1 MIRIISAISIIVLLV
16 FFMKNS
22 YAKISL
28 EDELNSFSWEKRI
41 LLLIAD
47 KKNINLINQVNDFF
61 KNNTCQ
67 NNLRNLELYKI
78 IGVEIKNYKL
88 PKIYDSQT
96 GIWLIGYDGEIKLF
110 SKNSSMLKKLYIVI
124 DSMAIRKEEKLNQNY
139 LINLQ

>member
-78 IGVEIKNYKL
+78 IGEEVKNYKL
-88 PKIYDSQT
+88 PKMYDSQT

-139 LINLQ
+139 DCK

>member
-28 EDELNSFSWEKRI
+28 EDELNSFAWEKRI

-78 IGVEIKNYKL
+78 IGEEVKNYKL
-88 PKIYDSQT
+88 PKMYDSQT

-110 SKNSSMLKKLYIVI
+110 SKNSSILKKLYIVI
-124 DSMAIRKEEKLNQNY
+124 DSMAIRKKEKSNQNY
-139 LINLQ
+139 DCK

>member
-78 IGVEIKNYKL
+78 IGEEVKNYKL
-88 PKIYDSQT
+88 PKMYDSQT

-110 SKNSSMLKKLYIVI
+110 SKNSSILKKLYIVI
-124 DSMAIRKEEKLNQNY
+124 DSMAIRKKEKLNQNY
-139 LINLQ
+139 DCK

>member
-1 MIRIISAISIIVLLV
+1 MKRIISVISIIVLLV

-28 EDELNSFSWEKRI
+28 EDKLNSFSWEKRI

-61 KNNTCQ
+61 KNNICQ

-78 IGVEIKNYKL
+78 IGEESKNYKL
-88 PKIYDSQT
+88 PKMYDSQT

-110 SKNSSMLKKLYIVI
+110 SKNSSMLKNLYVVI
-124 DSMAIRKEEKLNQNY
+124 DSMAIRKEEKLNQKFKCK
-139 LINLQ
+139 

>member
-28 EDELNSFSWEKRI
+28 EDELNSFTWEKRI

-88 PKIYDSQT
+88 PKMYDSQT

-139 LINLQ
+139 NCK

>member
-61 KNNTCQ
+61 KNNICQ

-78 IGVEIKNYKL
+78 IGEEIKNYKL
-88 PKIYDSQT
+88 PKMYDSQT

-110 SKNSSMLKKLYIVI
+110 SKNSSILKKLYIVI
-124 DSMAIRKEEKLNQNY
+124 DSMAIRKKEKLNQNY
-139 LINLQ
+139 DCK

>member
-1 MIRIISAISIIVLLV
+1 MKRIISVISIIVLLV

-22 YAKISL
+22 YEKISL
-28 EDELNSFSWEKRI
+28 EDKLNSFSWEKRI

-61 KNNTCQ
+61 KNNTYQ

-78 IGVEIKNYKL
+78 IGEESKNYKL
-88 PKIYDSQT
+88 PKMYDSQT

-110 SKNSSMLKKLYIVI
+110 SKNSSMLKNLYVVI
-124 DSMAIRKEEKLNQNY
+124 DSMAIRKEEKLNQKFKCK
-139 LINLQ
+139 

>member
-88 PKIYDSQT
+88 PKMYDSQT

-139 LINLQ
+139 DCK

>member
-1 MIRIISAISIIVLLV
+1 MKRIISVISIIVLLV

-28 EDELNSFSWEKRI
+28 EDKLNSFSWEKRI

-78 IGVEIKNYKL
+78 IGEESKNYKL
-88 PKIYDSQT
+88 PKMYDSQT

-110 SKNSSMLKKLYIVI
+110 SKNSSMLKNLYVVI
-124 DSMAIRKEEKLNQNY
+124 DSMAIRKEEKLNQNFKCK
-139 LINLQ
+139 

>member
-28 EDELNSFSWEKRI
+28 EDELNSFAWEKRI

-78 IGVEIKNYKL
+78 IGEEVKNYKL
-88 PKIYDSQT
+88 PKMYDSQT

-110 SKNSSMLKKLYIVI
+110 SKNSSILKKLYIVI

-139 LINLQ
+139 DCK

>member
-78 IGVEIKNYKL
+78 IGEEIKNYKL
-88 PKIYDSQT
+88 PKMYDSQT

-110 SKNSSMLKKLYIVI
+110 SKNSSILKKLYIVI
-124 DSMAIRKEEKLNQNY
+124 DSIAIRKEEKLNQNY
-139 LINLQ
+139 DCK

>member
-28 EDELNSFSWEKRI
+28 EDELNSFAWEKRI

-88 PKIYDSQT
+88 PKMYDSQT

-110 SKNSSMLKKLYIVI
+110 SKNSSILKKLYIVI

-139 LINLQ
+139 DCK

>member
-1 MIRIISAISIIVLLV
+1 MKRIISVISIIVLLV

-22 YAKISL
+22 YEKISL
-28 EDELNSFSWEKRI
+28 EDKLNSFSWEKRI

-78 IGVEIKNYKL
+78 IGEEIKSYKL
-88 PKIYDSQT
+88 PKMYDSQT

-110 SKNSSMLKKLYIVI
+110 SKNSSMLKNLYVVI
-124 DSMAIRKEEKLNQNY
+124 DSMAIRKEEKLNQNFKCK
-139 LINLQ
+139 

>member
-78 IGVEIKNYKL
+78 IGEEVKNYKL
-88 PKIYDSQT
+88 PKMYDSQT

-110 SKNSSMLKKLYIVI
+110 SKNSSILKKLYIVI

-139 LINLQ
+139 DCK

>member
-28 EDELNSFSWEKRI
+28 EDELNSFAWEKRI

-88 PKIYDSQT
+88 PKMYDSQT

-110 SKNSSMLKKLYIVI
+110 SKNSSMLKKLYIFI

-139 LINLQ
+139 NCK

>member
-78 IGVEIKNYKL
+78 IGEEIKNYKL
-88 PKIYDSQT
+88 PKMYDNQT

-110 SKNSSMLKKLYIVI
+110 SKNSSILKKLYIVI

-139 LINLQ
+139 NCK

>member
-88 PKIYDSQT
+88 PKMYDSQT

-110 SKNSSMLKKLYIVI
+110 SKNSSILKKLYIVI

-139 LINLQ
+139 KCK

>member
-78 IGVEIKNYKL
+78 IGEEVKNYKL
-88 PKIYDSQT
+88 PKMYDSQT

-139 LINLQ
+139 NCK

>member
-78 IGVEIKNYKL
+78 IGEEIKNYKL
-88 PKIYDSQT
+88 PKMYDNQT

-110 SKNSSMLKKLYIVI
+110 SKNSSILKKLYIVI

-139 LINLQ
+139 DCK

>member
-28 EDELNSFSWEKRI
+28 EDELNSFAWEKRI

-78 IGVEIKNYKL
+78 IGEEIKNYKL
-88 PKIYDSQT
+88 PKMNDSQT

-139 LINLQ
+139 NCK

>member
-88 PKIYDSQT
+88 PKMYDSQT

-110 SKNSSMLKKLYIVI
+110 SKNSSILKKLYIVI

-139 LINLQ
+139 DCK

>member
-1 MIRIISAISIIVLLV
+1 MIRIISAISIIVLLF
-16 FFMKNS
+16 FFMKTS

-28 EDELNSFSWEKRI
+28 EDELNSFAWEKRI

-78 IGVEIKNYKL
+78 IGEEIKNYKL
-88 PKIYDSQT
+88 PKMYDSQT

-110 SKNSSMLKKLYIVI
+110 SKNSSILKKLYIVI

-139 LINLQ
+139 NCK

>member
-78 IGVEIKNYKL
+78 IGEEIKNYKL
-88 PKIYDSQT
+88 PKMYDSQT

-110 SKNSSMLKKLYIVI
+110 SKNSSILKKLYIVI

-139 LINLQ
+139 DCK

>member
-28 EDELNSFSWEKRI
+28 EDELNSFAWEKRI

-88 PKIYDSQT
+88 PKMYDSQT

-139 LINLQ
+139 DCK

>member
-78 IGVEIKNYKL
+78 IGEEIKNYKL
-88 PKIYDSQT
+88 PKMYDSQT

-110 SKNSSMLKKLYIVI
+110 SKNSSILKKLYIVI

-139 LINLQ
+139 NCK

>member
-28 EDELNSFSWEKRI
+28 EDELNSFAWEKRI

-88 PKIYDSQT
+88 PKMYDSQT

-124 DSMAIRKEEKLNQNY
+124 DSMAIRKEEKINQNY
-139 LINLQ
+139 NCK

>member
-28 EDELNSFSWEKRI
+28 EDELNSFAWEKRI

-88 PKIYDSQT
+88 PKMYDSQT

-110 SKNSSMLKKLYIVI
+110 SNNSSMLKKLYIVI

-139 LINLQ
+139 NCK

>member
-88 PKIYDSQT
+88 PKMYDSQT

-139 LINLQ
+139 NCK

>member
-78 IGVEIKNYKL
+78 IGVEIKNYRL
-88 PKIYDSQT
+88 PKMYDSQT

-139 LINLQ
+139 NCK

>member
-1 MIRIISAISIIVLLV
+1 MKRIISAISIIVLLV

-28 EDELNSFSWEKRI
+28 EDKLNSFSWEKRI

-47 KKNINLINQVNDFF
+47 NKNINLINQVNDFF

-78 IGVEIKNYKL
+78 IGEKIKKY
-88 PKIYDSQT
+88 
-96 GIWLIGYDGEIKLF
+96 
-110 SKNSSMLKKLYIVI
+110 SK
-124 DSMAIRKEEKLNQNY
+124 
-139 LINLQ
+139 

>member
-28 EDELNSFSWEKRI
+28 EDELNSFAWEKRI

-88 PKIYDSQT
+88 PKMYDSQT

-110 SKNSSMLKKLYIVI
+110 SKNSSILKKLYIVI

-139 LINLQ
+139 NCK

>member
-1 MIRIISAISIIVLLV
+1 MKRIISAISIIVLLV

-22 YAKISL
+22 YEKISL
-28 EDELNSFSWEKRI
+28 EDKLNSFSWEKRI

-78 IGVEIKNYKL
+78 IGEESKNYKL
-88 PKIYDSQT
+88 PKMYDSQT

-110 SKNSSMLKKLYIVI
+110 SKNSSMLKNLYVVI
-124 DSMAIRKEEKLNQNY
+124 DSMAIRKEEKLNQKFKCK
-139 LINLQ
+139 

>member
-88 PKIYDSQT
+88 PKMYDSQT

-110 SKNSSMLKKLYIVI
+110 SKNSSILKKLYIVI

-139 LINLQ
+139 NCK